1 MVAFVTWTAA
11 ARTHTQS
18 FCLSTLRKRERQFVV
33 VLLPSCLVQ
42 EGNPPDNQSF
52 LVARKGF
59 GVPREEQKYDDAS
72 FEITSSQIV

>member
-11 ARTHTQS
+11 APTHTRS
-18 FCLSTLRKRERQFVV
+18 FCFSTLRKRERQFVV
-33 VLLPSCLVQ
+33 ARLPACLVQ

-52 LVARKGF
+52 LVARKAF

-72 FEITSSQIV
+72 FEITSSQVV